1 MEKLFSPWRLRYVAS
16 ARRDDDGC
24 VFCHASESRKDRENL
39 VLYRGRTHFVILNK
53 YPYNNAHLMIVPY
66 EHRATLR
73 KVPGESLGEMMSLV
87 VRCEAALSSVYRP
100 SGINLGM
107 NLGRSAGAGIAGHYH
122 MHLVPRW
129 DGDTNFMTVV
139 HGTRV
144 IPESL
149 SVTFRRL
156 RPFFKDR
163 SRATTPARASR
174 TRRRKSERTRR

>member
-16 ARRDDDGC
+16 ARPDDGC
-24 VFCHASESRKDRENL
+24 VFCRASKNRKDRENL

-73 KVPGESLGEMMSLV
+73 KVPGKSLEEMMLLV
-87 VRCEAALSSVYRP
+87 AKCEAALRSVYRP

-144 IPESL
+144 IPEAL
-149 SVTFRRL
+149 SVTYRRL
-156 RPFFKDR
+156 RSFLKDGATASPPARRRRAQRRKPGR
-163 SRATTPARASR
+163 SRR
-174 TRRRKSERTRR
+174 